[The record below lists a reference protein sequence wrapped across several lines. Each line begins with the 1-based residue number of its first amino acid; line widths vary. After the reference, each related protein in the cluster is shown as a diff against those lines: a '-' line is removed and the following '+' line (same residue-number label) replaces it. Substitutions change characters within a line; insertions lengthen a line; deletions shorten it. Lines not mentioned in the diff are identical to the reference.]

1 MNIGV
6 YAASG
11 TAMDDAY
18 FEAARELGRLIAQRG
33 HTLIFGGGRSGLMG
47 ACADAAHEQ
56 GGSVIGVMPAS
67 SDKPGQV
74 YDKSTVLI
82 LTDTVSQRKM
92 LMVNNSDALIVLP
105 GGLGTMDELFDT
117 LARRQAGQH
126 RKSVALISTLGF
138 YDGLDKLLKQFADGG
153 FMAAKHL
160 DAYRVFASPA
170 EALDH
175 AEAEYAASH
184 SCRNVRPS

>member
-1 MNIGV
+1 MNIGI

-11 TAMDDAY
+11 TTMDAAY
-18 FEAARELGRLIAQRG
+18 FDAARELGRLIAQRG

-47 ACADAAHEQ
+47 ACADAAHER
-56 GGSVIGVMPAS
+56 GGRVIGVMPAS
-67 SDKPGQV
+67 SDTPELV
-74 YDKSTVLI
+74 YEKSSALI
-82 LTDTVSQRKM
+82 LTDSVSQRKM

-126 RKSVALISTLGF
+126 HKPVALISTLGF
-138 YDGLDKLLKQFADGG
+138 YDGLDTLLRQFADGG
-153 FMAAKHL
+153 FMAAEHL

-170 EALDH
+170 EALRY
-175 AEAEYAASH
+175 AEEEYAAA
-184 SCRNVRPS
+184 P